1 MMFWVMAAVLTA
13 AATLSLLI
21 PLARA
26 TKAQADETQ
35 FDAEVYHDQLRELD
49 RDIEAGL
56 LTGGEAE
63 YARAE
68 VARRLLK
75 ATSNES
81 VLSRPSSGLA
91 GAARYVVIVFLP
103 LMAVLGY
110 LAIGSPGLPSQP
122 LAARMQPPD
131 EDSQDIAAMVAQ
143 AERHLA
149 ANPDDGRGWDV
160 LAPIY
165 FRLGRVDESETAHRN
180 AIRLLGSS
188 AERQVGLGQALFAK
202 SDGIVTAEVQAA
214 FEAADAH
221 APGNALSAFFL
232 SLGLAQEGRLEEARE
247 GFARLAEQ
255 SAPQDPWMQQV
266 RLQLAEL
273 DRRLEQAGGAPQPGP
288 DEEQVAAAAQMSDE
302 DRNAMIAGM
311 VEGLD
316 QRLREDPDDLE
327 GWMQLIRSYMVLGQ
341 PDRASDALQ
350 RAMGH
355 FESGSTAQQQL
366 SNVADEFDLT
376 SQKVEQ

>member
-1 MMFWVMAAVLTA
+1 MFWVMAAVMTV
-13 AATLSLLI
+13 AATLSLLV

-26 TKAQADETQ
+26 SRARAEEQA

-49 RDIEAGL
+49 RDIESGL
-56 LTGGEAE
+56 LTGEEAE

-75 ATSNES
+75 ASKQES
-81 VLSRPSSGLA
+81 GQSPASSPLA

-103 LMAVLGY
+103 LMAVVGY

-131 EDSQDIAAMVAQ
+131 ENSQDIAAMVAQ

-149 ANPDDGRGWDV
+149 ANPEDGRGWDV

-165 FRLGRVDESETAHRN
+165 FRLGRVAESETAHRN

-188 AERQVGLGQALFAK
+188 AERQVGLGQALFAQ
-202 SDGIVTAEVQAA
+202 SGGIVNADVQAA
-214 FEAADAH
+214 FEAANEH

-232 SLGLAQEGRLEEARE
+232 SLGLSQEGRLQEARD
-247 GFARLAEQ
+247 GFAALAEQ
-255 SAPQDPWMQQV
+255 SSPQDPWMQQV
-266 RLQLAEL
+266 RLQLEDL
-273 DRRLEQAGGAPQPGP
+273 DRRLALAGVTPQAGP
-288 DEEQVAAAAQMSDE
+288 DEEQVAAAAQMSE
-302 DRNAMIAGM
+302 EERSAMIMGM

-316 QRLREDPDDLE
+316 ERLRENPDDLQ
-327 GWMQLIRSYMVLGQ
+327 GWLQLIRSYMVLGQ
-341 PDRASDALQ
+341 PERANDALQ
-350 RAMGH
+350 RALGH
-355 FESGSTAQQQL
+355 FETGSSAEQQL
-366 SNVADEFDLT
+366 SGAAVEFGLT
-376 SQKVEQ
+376 PQKVEQ